1 MFVYSFENCN
11 ELFYGILYVRKKT
24 LTWSFV
30 CLFNLFVC
38 MWVCLYVSLPTHTH
52 TVTGTNTQIHA
63 CMHARTHTQTCMH
76 AHTHTHTH
84 SYLNSIS
91 LPWFVVVSINWIN
104 TYTAAIIEKIGANA
118 DEMVST
124 LCVHTYIRP
133 ITCTV
138 LKCVNL
144 RLSKIVSGH
153 QLPQIPLSN
162 VILKATNGQEIIS
175 VLLCFSWS
183 QREVWCVVFIHVFP
197 HQHNTET
204 CVCGGIIA
212 PSMECVVIWLL

>member
-1 MFVYSFENCN
+1 MIFCVFVQPVCV
-11 ELFYGILYVRKKT
+11 YV
-24 LTWSFV
+24 SVFV
-30 CLFNLFVC
+30 CVATH
-38 MWVCLYVSLPTHTH
+38 SHTH
-52 TVTGTNTQIHA
+52 SDRYKHTNTR
-63 CMHARTHTQTCMH
+63 MHARTHTHTNMH
-76 AHTHTHTH
+76 ACTHTHTHTH

-104 TYTAAIIEKIGANA
+104 TYTAAIIEKIGANT

-124 LCVHTYIRP
+124 VCAHIYKRP

-144 RLSKIVSGH
+144 RLSKFVSGH
-153 QLPQIPLSN
+153 QLPRIPLSN

-183 QREVWCVVFIHVFP
+183 QREVWCRSHTCI
-197 HQHNTET
+197 QHNTEM
-204 CVCGGIIA
+204 CVWRHH
-212 PSMECVVIWLL
+212 SS